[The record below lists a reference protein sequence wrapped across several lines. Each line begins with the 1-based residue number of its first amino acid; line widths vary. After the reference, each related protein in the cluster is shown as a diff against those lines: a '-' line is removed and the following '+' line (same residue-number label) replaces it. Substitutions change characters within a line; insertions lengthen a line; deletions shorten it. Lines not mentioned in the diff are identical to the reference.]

1 MTKLR
6 FASTAP
12 EFILRNQDSKNV
24 NLNQFRGH
32 WVVLYFYPKD
42 ETPGCTQEG
51 QEFSVRKKEFEK
63 LKAIILG
70 VSKDTPD
77 SHCHFIKNKNLD
89 ITLLS
94 DEDHKVM
101 EKYEVWGTKKFM
113 GREFLGIHR
122 TTFLI
127 DQNGLIAQIWE
138 NVKVNG
144 HVNEVLLRLKELSKE
159 K

>member
-1 MTKLR
+1 MTKLK

-12 EFILRNQDSKNV
+12 EFILPNQESKNI
-24 NLNQFRGH
+24 NLNQFRGR

-42 ETPGCTQEG
+42 NTPGCTQEA
-51 QEFSVRKKEFEK
+51 QEFSQRKKEFEK
-63 LKAIILG
+63 LNATILA
-70 VSKDTPD
+70 VSKDDPET
-77 SHCHFIKNKNLD
+77 HCLFIKNKQLD

-94 DEDHKVM
+94 DADHKVM
-101 EKYEVWGTKKFM
+101 DKYGVWGAKKFM

-127 DQNGLIAQIWE
+127 DQNGLIAHIWE

-144 HVNEVLLRLKELSKE
+144 HVEDVLLRLKELSKE